1 MAQTVADVMTTDPV
15 TIEASESVTEAAR
28 RMSTA
33 DSGAVIVLDNG
44 RVTGMITD
52 RDITI
57 RVVAE
62 GRDVATTTTG
72 EAASQDE
79 LVIVAPDTS
88 LQQAVQ
94 LMRSKAVRRLPV
106 VQDDR
111 AVGILS
117 IGDLAVELD
126 ETSALADV
134 SAAESNT

>member
-1 MAQTVADVMTTDPV
+1 MAQTVADVMTPDPV

-117 IGDLAVELD
+117 IGDLALELD

>member
-33 DSGAVIVLDNG
+33 DSGAIIVLDNG

-52 RDITI
+52 RDIAI

-79 LVIVAPDTS
+79 LVTVAPDTS